1 MEVQSPGEKQ
11 ADTNKIVAT
20 TSAAVAMATVSSSST
35 TCTQSP
41 STSLSIIPSD
51 RQAVQVMQH
60 AIHRPQSMAAQYLH
74 QMYAAQQ
81 QHLMLQTAAL
91 QQHQHPS
98 HLQSLA
104 TIQQSSV
111 CQRQLPSSSSG
122 SLVQPAGVSQNSI
135 TLPASPVTAQLIGQ
149 TQASTAAATTI
160 SQQAILLGSRPAN
173 CSQAQMYLR
182 TQMLI
187 LTPAAT
193 VAALQSDLPAV
204 TSCSSLPISSK
215 VQNLALRAHLPGAL
229 TTTHSVILKPST
241 QSQALSPA
249 ASMSKTALCAL
260 KANQLSDAST
270 ETQPPDVTQMASG
283 AQIITP
289 TYSPMHTHTVVKQQL
304 SCPTGQRV
312 AHHQLILQQATGGF
326 SSHRQLQP
334 IALRV
339 APQDTTSNPLPLS
352 VKRLTTP
359 SSQAQSCNDPSAMSP
374 SVPSSTSQFASTA
387 RTSIPAATVQPQP
400 PPLVAAPQHRTSFPH
415 VQNEPPPPPPP
426 LVLPR
431 LSQNPTASLH
441 RLSLHSVQALAVQ
454 SGQMLLTEQELP
466 VAEAL
471 VQMPYQ
477 NLPPPQTVAVDLK
490 VHPARHNETPKVG
503 QTCKVNGL
511 CSEERKDS
519 LSPHSDRTPPPQ
531 TVSPKKNGAGQEKPN
546 SPDLFEQPE
555 TSVDLSKSWQPS
567 PDSSL
572 TQISSVQGQT
582 SSAVPDRGRYRKK
595 SQKSSRAPITP
606 VVSGRACDRQRI
618 PVMTRARTPQ
628 DNRGQ
633 TTPVVP
639 GRANTQAWSP
649 QAVSSQ
655 LAQVTRQVITHSSSG
670 DRTRRGAS
678 QQETP
683 RPQTGSPARASQVM
697 CSSSIA
703 TCHSVIRSP
712 QVEEPSQLTTS
723 SSNPSLPS
731 PPLPPSI
738 LPAAERGPSQPPSAP
753 ASLPGSPDRTLTS
766 HVLTHLVEGFV
777 IRESLEPF
785 PVGPSSLLA
794 DQQASLSESQ
804 EIQINRDAAEDSPL
818 DAHQSDSDSEM
829 ENDSPAADELQESLA
844 GVLQCQY
851 CGSRGYAHTFVRSKR
866 FCSMTCVRR
875 FSVSCTKQIT
885 VLRAGRWGHRPMGRR
900 GRPPC
905 RVNGASREYF
915 LRQVCGLFGSEETQ
929 QSLQREEEEQ
939 QPQEEEEQTPVPMT
953 TRLRKQAERQ
963 REREREQTMTETIT
977 VSDEEDV
984 SSPSQWNMEQVF
996 SYVSTLPGGL
1006 DVAEEFRSQ
1015 EIDGQALMLL
1025 TEDHLVSTMNLK
1037 LGPALKLC
1045 AHINSLKDA

>member
-531 TVSPKKNGAGQEKPN
+531 TVSPKKNGA
-546 SPDLFEQPE
+546 
-555 TSVDLSKSWQPS
+555 
-567 PDSSL
+567 
-572 TQISSVQGQT
+572 
-582 SSAVPDRGRYRKK
+582 
-595 SQKSSRAPITP
+595 
-606 VVSGRACDRQRI
+606 
-618 PVMTRARTPQ
+618 
-628 DNRGQ
+628 
-633 TTPVVP
+633 
-639 GRANTQAWSP
+639 
-649 QAVSSQ
+649 
-655 LAQVTRQVITHSSSG
+655 
-670 DRTRRGAS
+670 
-678 QQETP
+678 
-683 RPQTGSPARASQVM
+683 
-697 CSSSIA
+697 
-703 TCHSVIRSP
+703 
-712 QVEEPSQLTTS
+712 
-723 SSNPSLPS
+723 
-731 PPLPPSI
+731 
-738 LPAAERGPSQPPSAP
+738 ERGPSQPPSAP

-829 ENDSPAADELQESLA
+829 ENDSPAADVAELQESLA